1 MCCGETSYERIVTI
15 MMMLTIGVTVIEQ
28 ALNKHIF
35 LHFYFESFLLSEYV
49 IIYGRVYNRGN
60 EFSTFFINASLKG
73 DTKYKTWAKEPQRIS
88 E

>member
-1 MCCGETSYERIVTI
+1 MCCGETSYERIVT
-15 MMMLTIGVTVIEQ
+15 LTIGVAVIEE

-35 LHFYFESFLLSEYV
+35 LHFYFESFLLSVYV

-73 DTKYKTWAKEPQRIS
+73 DTWAKEHQRIS